1 VILSTRGTEG
11 EKEGKMKPEV
21 DRRKAR
27 ERRRAHVRRKV
38 VGTPERPRLNVYRS
52 LNQIYAQ
59 IIDDSVGN
67 TLASASTI
75 EGEVKGQIAGMTRV
89 AQAEIVGR
97 VVAERALAKGVKKV
111 VFDRA
116 GYKYHGRVKAL
127 AEAARKAG
135 LEF

>member
-1 VILSTRGTEG
+1 
-11 EKEGKMKPEV
+11 MKPEV
-21 DRRKAR
+21 NRRKAR
-27 ERRRAHVRRKV
+27 ERRRTHVRLKV
-38 VGTPERPRLNVYRS
+38 VGTLERPRLNVYRS

-59 IIDDSVGN
+59 IIDDSVGH
-67 TLASASTI
+67 TLVSASTI
-75 EGEVKGQIAGMTRV
+75 DREIEGQIAGMART
-89 AQAEIVGR
+89 AQAEVVGR
-97 VVAERALAKGVKKV
+97 VVAERALGKGVQKV